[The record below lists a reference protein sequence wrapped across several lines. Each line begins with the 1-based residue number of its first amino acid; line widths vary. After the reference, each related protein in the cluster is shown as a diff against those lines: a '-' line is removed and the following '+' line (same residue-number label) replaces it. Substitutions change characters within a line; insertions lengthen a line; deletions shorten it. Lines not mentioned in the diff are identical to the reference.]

1 MFIQNTFC
9 FLANLNQRTIANES
23 QTLLH
28 FAAKYNAV
36 ECFDLLM
43 EYGADPDDEDG
54 NGQTALFVAAQY
66 GKCWRNN
73 NTVVYSPLLLL
84 KSQV

>member
-1 MFIQNTFC
+1 
-9 FLANLNQRTIANES
+9 
-23 QTLLH
+23 
-28 FAAKYNAV
+28 
-36 ECFDLLM
+36 M

-66 GKCWRNN
+66 GKCWRIN